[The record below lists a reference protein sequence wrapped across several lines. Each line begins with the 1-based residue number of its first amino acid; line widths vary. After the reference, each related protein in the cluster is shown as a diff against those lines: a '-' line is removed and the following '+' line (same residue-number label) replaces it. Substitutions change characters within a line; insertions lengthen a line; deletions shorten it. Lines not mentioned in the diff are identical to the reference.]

1 MKYVEQWE
9 ERIRQEVVAR
19 EQLTKIYERSL
30 NTGAEKLNNE
40 TMNMAGVNVMSTM
53 YVCTIKTS
61 DGLTASL
68 ASGTAITVNAAAY
81 VIRDVVLLEDGSFTQ
96 LAMSR

>member
-40 TMNMAGVNVMSTM
+40 TMNMAESPLVRE
-53 YVCTIKTS
+53 I
-61 DGLTASL
+61 SL
-68 ASGTAITVNAAAY
+68 LVAKE
-81 VIRDVVLLEDGSFTQ
+81 LLKAGQNNESINEMMKRSSQKDSSEWQ
-96 LAMSR
+96 Q

>member
-1 MKYVEQWE
+1 MFTEGLDVFLADFG
-9 ERIRQEVVAR
+9 VPCVANGH
-19 EQLTKIYERSL
+19 TF
-30 NTGAEKLNNE
+30 TGLLDMPDE